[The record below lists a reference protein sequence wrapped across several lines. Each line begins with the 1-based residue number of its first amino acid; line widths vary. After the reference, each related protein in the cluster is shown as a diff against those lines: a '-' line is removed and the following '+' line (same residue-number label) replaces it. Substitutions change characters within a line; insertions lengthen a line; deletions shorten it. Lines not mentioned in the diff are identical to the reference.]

1 VPTASRRT
9 SRSDI
14 RHSALPL
21 SHVEQKRAKPAR
33 TAAIGAGQAGSPDPA
48 ELAGT
53 ALAAARY
60 RDAIELFKE
69 LLKREWRP
77 AWLNGVAAAYAGRAE
92 RLAAKDMIKKA
103 LALWRTRARGFAS
116 CRCWIGILESRRT
129 EGQRDATQHLDR
141 RCDGPLRAGQAGP
154 GTQPPLQRAAHSMPR
169 SNSVRICGTWNSAA
183 TCPSAL

>member
-1 VPTASRRT
+1 M
-9 SRSDI
+9 
-14 RHSALPL
+14 
-21 SHVEQKRAKPAR
+21 QKRAKPAR

-60 RDAIELFKE
+60 RDVIELFKE
-69 LLKREWRP
+69 LLKRERRP
-77 AWLNGVAAAYAGRAE
+77 AWLNGLAAIYAGRAE
-92 RLAAKDMIKKA
+92 QLAAKDMIKKA
-103 LALWRTRARGFAS
+103 LALWRTRAGA
-116 CRCWIGILESRRT
+116 CQLPLLDLNGILESRRA

-141 RCDGPLRAGQAGP
+141 RCDGPLRAEQAGP
-154 GTQPPLQRAAHSMPR
+154 GTQPPHQRAAHSMPR